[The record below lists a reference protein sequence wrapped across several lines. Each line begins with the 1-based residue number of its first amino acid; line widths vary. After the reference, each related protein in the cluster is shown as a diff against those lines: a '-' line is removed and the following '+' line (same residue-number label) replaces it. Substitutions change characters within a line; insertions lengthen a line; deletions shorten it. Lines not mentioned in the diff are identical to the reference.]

1 MSVPPYDSDRSAAI
15 APDIDPCVGDGEPG
29 GEPAPEVAAA
39 LSDLQGHVHGLLKGV
54 GEDPDREGLQRTPLR
69 VARSLRFLTDGYRMN
84 AEEVLTGALFES
96 DTDEMVVVK
105 DIEIYSLC
113 EHHMLPFFGRAH
125 VAYLPKDH
133 IVGLSK
139 LARVVDVFARRLQV
153 QERLTTQIATAMH
166 DALNPRG
173 VGVLIEAQ
181 HLCMMMRGVNKQN
194 SSTVTSCM
202 LGGFRKDAKTRQ
214 EFLEIIRR
222 R

>member
-1 MSVPPYDSDRSAAI
+1 MSELANQHAHAASDADPLRDMEGNG
-15 APDIDPCVGDGEPG
+15 PDPVLME
-29 GEPAPEVAAA
+29 
-39 LSDLQGHVHGLLKGV
+39 HVEGLLRCV
-54 GEDPDREGLQRTPLR
+54 GEDPTRDGLRRTPLR
-69 VARSLRFLTDGYRMN
+69 VAKSLRFLTDGYRMD
-84 AEEVLTGALFES
+84 AEGMLQAAVFES

-125 VAYLPKDH
+125 VAYLPRDK

-153 QERLTTQIATAMH
+153 QERLTSQIANSIQE
-166 DALNPRG
+166 ALRPLG

-181 HLCMMMRGVNKQN
+181 HLCMMMRGVAKQN

-202 LGGFRKDAKTRQ
+202 VGGFRSDPRTRN
-214 EFLEIIRR
+214 EFLELVRR
-222 R
+222 